1 MANGAWVALSAAV
14 ALVAADAASR
24 GSVNRRMP
32 SIKRGDRVAYN
43 PRWVERRPL
52 APGDKADALK
62 ARGTVVDASGAL
74 VNVRWD
80 GSQDMLTYGYPNEI
94 VLEQALAKTA
104 KAVQHRLPDTFDD
117 MTLADRGGTLLTP
130 KGEVK
135 IKKIGQGMFATV
147 YRDLS
152 NSDRVFAFVSE
163 GAYEKEI
170 LSDAHRS
177 LPKNP
182 HIPAVERFGT
192 LMDGRMVY
200 AMPFYAAPYRKG
212 NAKPADH
219 EAFNKI
225 KKCVSSLYS
234 RHRQT
239 PYELMSRK
247 VECIEEAGVPA
258 SILEAISELRDASS
272 NYGDTFDMEF
282 SPRNVATD
290 ADGNLILLDLL
301 YDRDGVLRKR
311 QQARRK
317 RGVRW

>member
-1 MANGAWVALSAAV
+1 MANGGWGALAAAV
-14 ALVAADAASR
+14 MLAAGGVVAK
-24 GSVNRRMP
+24 GSPNRRVT
-32 SIKRGDRVAYN
+32 SIKHGDRVAYN
-43 PRWVERRPL
+43 PRWVARRPL
-52 APGDKADALK
+52 GPGDKADALK

-80 GSQDMLTYGYPNEI
+80 GSQALHTYSYPNEI

-117 MTLADRGGTLLTP
+117 LTLADRGGTLLTP
-130 KGEVK
+130 KGAVP

-152 NSDRVFAFVSE
+152 SPDRVLAFVSE

-170 LSDAHRS
+170 LADAHRS

-182 HIPAVERFGT
+182 HIPAVQRFGT

-200 AMPFYAAPYRKG
+200 AMPFYNAPYRKG
-212 NAKPADH
+212 NAKAADH

-225 KKCVSSLYS
+225 KKCVSSLYG
-234 RHRQT
+234 RHRQS

-247 VECIEEAGVPA
+247 VECVEEAGVPA
-258 SILEAISELRDASS
+258 PIFEALAELRDASA
-272 NYGDTFDMEF
+272 NYGDSFDMEF

-290 ADGNLILLDLL
+290 AEGNIVLLDLL
-301 YDRDGVLRKR
+301 YDREGVSRKR

-317 RGVRW
+317 RGFGW